1 MTRRLLA
8 IFNLLDASPP
18 NVPVLLEKAVSENGE
33 KNRLMRYVIT
43 LNGASHVF
51 FLILDNEINF
61 YFTRGD
67 KINQLQLDSW
77 SPPSPRA

>member
-1 MTRRLLA
+1 MGAAICQGQRTDRLALCGITYSMSTEMTRRLLA

-33 KNRLMRYVIT
+33 KNRLKRYVIT

-51 FLILDNEINF
+51 LKKKC
-61 YFTRGD
+61 R
-67 KINQLQLDSW
+67 
-77 SPPSPRA
+77 